1 MHDANDMLSPVAPGT
16 PIHLPV
22 REGPIAAHA
31 NLLRQ
36 MLMLAGSLPSF
47 SFSSGVR
54 CILELQP
61 YPAAAVVCPEMT
73 PSPSAPPAHGT
84 SSPHPSSRA
93 LHC

>member
-36 MLMLAGSLPSF
+36 MLMLAGWLAGWLAAIVLVLVWRAVHTGASALPGGGGRVS
-47 SFSSGVR
+47 
-54 CILELQP
+54 
-61 YPAAAVVCPEMT
+61 
-73 PSPSAPPAHGT
+73 
-84 SSPHPSSRA
+84 
-93 LHC
+93 